1 MIWPL
6 CQGFCITATKTHS
19 PGLLSTGVSPTCQS
33 HSWDVTRLQGP
44 ALQTW
49 TTELEGVCLWGTG
62 CSNTHNLLR
71 EPLDISFVWHK
82 RPAKGTVLW
91 HTAVLETQR
100 TAAVTAVQS
109 SVLHKIMRVGVIYD
123 LRAPDP
129 TNSGS
134 PSWVMDFILVT
145 FVCNLLTIHVTSS
158 TWISPGEFQDLISE
172 HCEYTTL

>member
-1 MIWPL
+1 M
-6 CQGFCITATKTHS
+6 
-19 PGLLSTGVSPTCQS
+19 
-33 HSWDVTRLQGP
+33 
-44 ALQTW
+44 
-49 TTELEGVCLWGTG
+49 
-62 CSNTHNLLR
+62 
-71 EPLDISFVWHK
+71 
-82 RPAKGTVLW
+82 LW

-145 FVCNLLTIHVTSS
+145 FVCNLLTIHVASS